1 MMKARRLIK
10 SVREARN
17 AAVLNLNFARGREFI
32 PKGPGV
38 LSIETSSYCNLNC
51 CFCAYGK
58 KQSARV
64 SMSDGFFQNC
74 VGQAL
79 DMGFRTFDLTPCTG
93 DIFMDRH
100 ILNKL
105 AFLDGNPRVKNF
117 GFHTNFTIPKSKDI
131 ERLFA
136 FDKLNYI
143 VVSVYG
149 SDLET
154 FLAISRSTKN
164 VYKRFVGNLETL
176 LALVDK
182 RKFDLHFSFHTGR
195 KSLRGVDS
203 EVTRLLGRF
212 RQAGAGMK
220 SAHLMYNNWG
230 GYISQ
235 ADVQGLPFHI
245 NGPGTVYKK
254 GACVRLFTS
263 VQVMATGIV
272 NGCSCRDVDA
282 TLRLGDLNEK
292 PLRDI
297 ISNRNPLYMA
307 LIDEQ
312 QRGEFRPVC
321 QSCDFYA
328 SIYRNS
334 SAYRKGGIELQDLQQ
349 FKAALG

>member
-1 MMKARRLIK
+1 MHPRRLIK

-17 AAVLNLNFARGREFI
+17 AAVLNMNFARGREFI

-38 LSIETSSYCNLNC
+38 LGIETSSYCNLNC

-64 SMSDGFFQNC
+64 SMTDTFFRDC
-74 VGQAL
+74 VEQAL
-79 DMGFRTFDLTPCTG
+79 DMGYRTFDLTPCTG
-93 DIFMDRH
+93 DVFMDRH
-100 ILNKL
+100 LMTKL
-105 AFLDGNPRVKNF
+105 DFLDNNPRVENF
-117 GFHTNFTIPKSKDI
+117 GFHTNLTIPKAKDI
-131 ERLFA
+131 ERLTTFK
-136 FDKLNYI
+136 KLYYI

-154 FLAISRSTKN
+154 FLAIARSTKT

-176 LALVDK
+176 FAVMDR
-182 RKFDLHFSFHTGR
+182 RKFDLNFSFHPGR

-203 EVTRLLGRF
+203 EVTRALERF
-212 RQAGAGMK
+212 RQAGINVK

-230 GYISQ
+230 GYVTQ
-235 ADVQGLPFHI
+235 KDVEGLPFHI
-245 NGPGTVYKK
+245 HGPGAVYKK

-272 NGCSCRDVDA
+272 NGCACRDVDA

-297 ISNRNPLYMA
+297 ISNRNPAYMS

-321 QSCDFYA
+321 QSCDFYS
-328 SIYRNS
+328 SIYRMS
-334 SAYRKGGIELQDLQQ
+334 STDRKNGTELLSLAEY
-349 FKAALG
+349 KAALG